1 MASYQ
6 CGLARPTSTRTSD
19 GAYDVVA
26 CALCTDM
33 APPKLPRHQG
43 RVIAWDDAKGF
54 GWIRPSDL
62 RDADIWFHA
71 DQFLEERSPRIND
84 AVSFAIGTGKNGR
97 ENAISVILDTE

>member
-1 MASYQ
+1 LNVTAGFNAAVSAAQKRVSRKRRPALVETRSKYGQ
-6 CGLARPTSTRTSD
+6 GLATRPRK
-19 GAYDVVA
+19 GRYRRG
-26 CALCTDM
+26 TD
-33 APPKLPRHQG
+33 PTG
-43 RVIAWDDAKGF
+43 CNY
-54 GWIRPSDL
+54 DL